1 MSPCGEAEEQAPW
14 SRGAE
19 MPCRSPPLPGEECAS
34 ARREFRWNHG
44 LIVRPEPKTG
54 SGRFFCPGR
63 RKGEWNMNEK
73 IYLMEM
79 QHRTDEH
86 ETDRMIAYLKKTAE
100 TEIKE
105 DEK

>member
-1 MSPCGEAEEQAPW
+1 MLF
-14 SRGAE
+14 
-19 MPCRSPPLPGEECAS
+19 RSK
-34 ARREFRWNHG
+34 F
-44 LIVRPEPKTG
+44 
-54 SGRFFCPGR
+54 
-63 RKGEWNMNEK
+63 KGEWNMNEK